1 MSTRTDT
8 DGRDVTDLPGLWDET
23 DTIRDQ
29 DEPFTIDTPE
39 RAAWAADK
47 VLSAR
52 ERLARI
58 TASCAAMIQ
67 QAGRE
72 ADEAA
77 AFFLPL
83 LEQWARA
90 NPPAKGKT
98 IRLPTGALSFR
109 TVPGGPR
116 LADPDAALAWARQNK
131 PELIVVKESVRI
143 SDLKS
148 WIEASGGE
156 LPDGVEIADA
166 RETFDV
172 KGA

>member
-1 MSTRTDT
+1 MS
-8 DGRDVTDLPGLWDET
+8 T
-23 DTIRDQ
+23 DTIPTTPAWEAADTDRL
-29 DEPFTIDTPE
+29 EPFTVDTPE

-47 VLSAR
+47 VLAAR
-52 ERLARI
+52 ERLARV

-72 ADEAA
+72 ADDAA
-77 AFFLPL
+77 AFFLPM
-83 LEQWARA
+83 LEEWARA
-90 NPPAKGKT
+90 NPPRKGKT

-109 TVPGGPR
+109 SVPGGPR

-131 PELIVVKESVRI
+131 PELIEVRERVTITALKEFIV
-143 SDLKS
+143 
-148 WIEASGGE
+148 ASGGE
-156 LPDGVEIADA
+156 LPDGVEMTDS

>member
-1 MSTRTDT
+1 MSTEPTTPAWEEAFTD
-8 DGRDVTDLPGLWDET
+8 RL
-23 DTIRDQ
+23 
-29 DEPFTIDTPE
+29 EPFIVDTPE

-47 VLSAR
+47 VLSTR
-52 ERLARI
+52 ERLARV

-83 LEQWARA
+83 LEAWARQ
-90 NPPAKGKT
+90 NPPRKGKT

-109 TVPGGPR
+109 SVPGGPR
-116 LADPDAALAWARQNK
+116 LADPEAALSWARQNK
-131 PELIVVKESVRI
+131 PELIEVKERVTI
-143 SDLKS
+143 TALKG
-148 WIEASGGE
+148 WIESSGGE
-156 LPDGVEIADA
+156 LPDGVEMTDA

-172 KGA
+172 KA